1 MPKLPM
7 NYFTSYELLK
17 KSFDCVPLSAGH
29 SNPLWG
35 VKIFFENCQIWLRC
49 SSMYVLS
56 MECHAKVTNELIHE
70 LRIFKKS

>member
-1 MPKLPM
+1 MSKLLM
-7 NYFTSYELLK
+7 NYFTSYELLER
-17 KSFDCVPLSAGH
+17 SFDCVTLSAGH

-35 VKIFFENCQIWLRC
+35 VKIFFENCQIWLCC

-56 MECHAKVTNELIHE
+56 MKSNAKVTNELFHE